1 MAAKSGLFNLRYAND
16 DLRADRASGNRGQC
30 EWFGAGGA
38 AATGL
43 VILRRSAEDRAGL
56 AAATSEWWSVPRRW
70 YGAKSEKAA
79 PLPVPLPILLR
90 RLRKMRRGGEVW
102 LYDQSCGSHQ
112 KFAVDLGGGCR
123 EHDAHSMNNKT
134 DKILFWGCFIAL
146 ITTSYAFISRMILCG
161 GQFATDFG
169 LDKVAVG
176 ELQGAGIWPFGV
188 SIILFSLF
196 IDRIGYKVA
205 MVFSFVSYLIYT
217 AMAFMAYQAIHGIHP
232 VNGIIDPAA
241 LMAAQQH
248 GHQLLYWG
256 SIILGLGNGSV
267 EAYANPIVT
276 TMFSTDKA
284 KWLNRLHAGW
294 PGGLVLGGLCTIA
307 LANNQDWRIIVGLIL
322 IPAVIFFLILATKKF
337 PKSER
342 EQAGVSYL
350 AMLTELGAFG
360 AFVGFGLVFA
370 QLGQVFGWSL
380 TVSWVLTGV
389 VVVAFAVVTKSF
401 GRLLLAFLII
411 IMMPQATTELGTNGW
426 ITSLMEDPMKAAGY
440 NSAWVL
446 VYTSAIML
454 VLRFCAGPLIH
465 KFSPVG
471 LLATCSALAALGI
484 LALSQTAH
492 SGAGV
497 IFAAATL
504 FGVGITFFWPTI
516 LGLTSE
522 QCPKGGALTLNA
534 MGGIG
539 MLAVGILGAP
549 FLGYMQ
555 ESTTTQQL
563 RAADS
568 ALYEQVKMVPSPKY
582 LLGTYEAIDPDK
594 KAAVMDDKAAAE
606 IKTAETAGKFSALGK
621 MAMFPLFTFACYL
634 ALLGYF
640 KSRGGYKAV
649 ALDKR

>member
-1 MAAKSGLFNLRYAND
+1 
-16 DLRADRASGNRGQC
+16 
-30 EWFGAGGA
+30 
-38 AATGL
+38 
-43 VILRRSAEDRAGL
+43 
-56 AAATSEWWSVPRRW
+56 
-70 YGAKSEKAA
+70 
-79 PLPVPLPILLR
+79 
-90 RLRKMRRGGEVW
+90 
-102 LYDQSCGSHQ
+102 
-112 KFAVDLGGGCR
+112 
-123 EHDAHSMNNKT
+123 MNNRR
-134 DKILFWGCFIAL
+134 DQILFWGCFIAI

-161 GQFATDFG
+161 GQFVTDFG
-169 LDKVAVG
+169 LDKVSVG

-188 SIILFSLF
+188 SIIVFSLF

-217 AMAFMAYQAIHGIHP
+217 ALAFAAYSSIHGLS
-232 VNGIIDPAA
+232 GDA
-241 LMAAQQH
+241 LIAGQKH
-248 GHQLLYWG
+248 GYQLLYWG

-276 TMFSTDKA
+276 TMFNTDKT

-294 PGGLVLGGLCTIA
+294 AGGLVIGGLCTIA
-307 LANNQDWRIIVGLIL
+307 LANNSDWRIILGLIL
-322 IPAVIFFLILATKKF
+322 IPAFIFFGILASLKI

-350 AMLTELGAFG
+350 AMLKELGVFG
-360 AFVGFGLVFA
+360 ALVGFGLVFA
-370 QLGQVFGWSL
+370 QLGQVFGWSSGL
-380 TVSWVLTGV
+380 VWGLTGAV
-389 VVVAFAVVTKSF
+389 VVIFAVVTKSF
-401 GRLLLAFLII
+401 GRFILAFLII

-454 VLRFCAGPLIH
+454 ILRLNAGPLIH

-471 LLATCSALAALGI
+471 LLVTCSALAALGI
-484 LALSQTAH
+484 IALAHTAH
-492 SGAGV
+492 AGTGT

-555 ESTTTQQL
+555 ESSTTQEL
-563 RAADS
+563 RAANP
-568 ALYEQVKMVPSPKY
+568 ALYQQVMVKKDY
-582 LLGTYEAIDPDK
+582 LLGAYEAVDPEK
-594 KAAVMDDKAAAE
+594 KAAITDAQSQAE
-606 IKTAETAGKFSALGK
+606 IKSAETTGKFSALGK
-621 MAMFPLFTFACYL
+621 MAMFPLFTFTCYL
-634 ALLGYF
+634 VLLLYF
-640 KSRGGYKAV
+640 KSKGGYKPVQMA
-649 ALDKR
+649 AEKRE